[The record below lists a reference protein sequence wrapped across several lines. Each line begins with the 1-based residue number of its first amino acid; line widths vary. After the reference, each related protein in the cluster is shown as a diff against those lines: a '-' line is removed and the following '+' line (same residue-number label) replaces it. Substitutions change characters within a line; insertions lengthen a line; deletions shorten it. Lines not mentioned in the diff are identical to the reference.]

1 MGYLKSK
8 LRPQSHLEQ
17 NQKKK
22 KERKRNTTF
31 RDKLNEE
38 ACWEFKL
45 PHKDFP
51 LAQLVKNPPAI
62 HEISVQFLSGE
73 DRL

>member
-22 KERKRNTTF
+22 KKNEKETQHLGINLMKRHVEN
-31 RDKLNEE
+31 LNYPIRTS
-38 ACWEFKL
+38 L
-45 PHKDFP
+45 
-51 LAQLVKNPPAI
+51 
-62 HEISVQFLSGE
+62 
-73 DRL
+73 